1 MNMREVGTTATQRI
15 TLKIHLNVQDLRFG
29 EHAISSWVNKDVSV
43 ETLVT
48 LAGHK
53 SVNTGQ

>member
-1 MNMREVGTTATQRI
+1 MREVGTTATQRI